1 MKKVFASAVLALV
14 LVAGTISGVSAAGNG
29 NGAMDGTGTGVCVNE
44 DCANYGEN
52 QAATQNRN
60 QVNVSDQNL
69 KQYQNQKETK
79 AGVGEAGQN
88 RQNGGEQ
95 GGSGTCT
102 NDGAQ
107 LRDGSCE
114 DCVNDGVRPLDGTGQ
129 QKGR

>member
-29 NGAMDGTGTGVCVNE
+29 NGAMDGTGTAVCVNE

-69 KQYQNQKETK
+69 KQYQNQKDNNTVADISQDHSEHDR
-79 AGVGEAGQN
+79 E
-88 RQNGGEQ
+88 
-95 GGSGTCT
+95 
-102 NDGAQ
+102 
-107 LRDGSCE
+107 E
-114 DCVNDGVRPLDGTGQ
+114 DEYQ
-129 QKGR
+129 